1 MTANLPSSACED
13 GTDGL
18 GAVPSLLQI
27 LWTGWL
33 TTLDAA
39 GGHDQTSWKMH
50 FGGSD
55 QAKLEEYLEVVDL
68 DAVSWEGGATGADSI
83 QSVTH
88 NRWNVTI
95 GFIFELME
103 IWLVVFDL

>member
-1 MTANLPSSACED
+1 MPSSAGED

-18 GAVPSLLQI
+18 GAVPSELQI
-27 LWTGWL
+27 LRTGWL

-39 GGHDQTSWKMH
+39 GGHDRASWKMH

-55 QAKLEEYLEVVDL
+55 QAKLEEYLEVVNR
-68 DAVSWEGGATGADSI
+68 DAVGWEGGATGADSI
-83 QSVTH
+83 QWVTH

-103 IWLVVFDL
+103 SWLVVFDL